1 MSSISDPAHF
11 HRPRLRAL
19 KRGFLGHCPR
29 CGEAPIFAGY
39 LRTRDHCEACG
50 LEIHQHRA
58 DDAPPY
64 FTIMIVGHIVIA
76 GLVALEAN
84 FHPPTWVHMA
94 LWLPLTLAMTLALLR
109 PVKGALIGYQ
119 WALGM
124 HGFDS
129 SRSDA

>member
-1 MSSISDPAHF
+1 MSSRSDPSHRQ
-11 HRPRLRAL
+11 RPRLSAL
-19 KRGFLGHCPR
+19 KRGFLGRCPR
-29 CGEAPIFAGY
+29 CGDSPIFAGY
-39 LRTRDHCEACG
+39 LRIRERCDACD
-50 LEIHQHRA
+50 LEFHHHRA

-76 GLVALEAN
+76 GLVALETN

-94 LWLPLTLAMTLALLR
+94 IWLPLTLVMTLALLR

-119 WALGM
+119 WALRM